1 MNLLL
6 ETNVVLDVLLRRPDW
21 LADAEII
28 WKASEDGRLSSSI
41 SASSITD
48 LYYISRRLVGAERAR
63 QVVRDC
69 LDVIGIIGVTGAL
82 LEAAYALEGVDFE
95 DDLQVACAMS
105 VPLDAIVTR
114 DPAGFAT
121 SPIPAFTPAQL
132 IAQLNESPPSDV

>member
-1 MNLLL
+1 MILLL

-28 WKASEDGRLSSSI
+28 WKASEDGRLSSYI

-82 LEAAYALEGVDFE
+82 LEAV
-95 DDLQVACAMS
+95 
-105 VPLDAIVTR
+105 
-114 DPAGFAT
+114 
-121 SPIPAFTPAQL
+121 
-132 IAQLNESPPSDV
+132 